1 LTNPLTQSE
10 LAHLAEVREICRTIN
25 TAGWR
30 MIISQ
35 MKAFVQEAQED
46 MVGAVYAT
54 DSIKAALQMRWQQR
68 VSMLRGV
75 EKYISECESERDML
89 LELSKEPPS
98 VPREDE
104 YAREGLQSVEV
115 A

>member
-1 LTNPLTQSE
+1 MAESPLTTQE

-30 MIISQ
+30 MILDQ

-54 DSIKAALQMRWQQR
+54 DSIKASLQMRWQQR
-68 VSMLRGV
+68 VAMLRGV
-75 EKYISECESERDML
+75 ESYISACESEREQLL
-89 LELSKEPPS
+89 LESREPPS
-98 VPREDE
+98 VPTEGYDAERSDE
-104 YAREGLQSVEV
+104 I
-115 A
+115 